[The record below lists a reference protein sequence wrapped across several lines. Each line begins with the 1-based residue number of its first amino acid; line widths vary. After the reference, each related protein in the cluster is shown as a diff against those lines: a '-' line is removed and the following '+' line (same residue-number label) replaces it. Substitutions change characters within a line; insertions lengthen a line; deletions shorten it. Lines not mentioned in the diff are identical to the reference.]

1 MLILKRCNFIIK
13 YFQKSRNG
21 IFYILQ
27 SAKQMKKIIKTK
39 KKSLESSYWVHL
51 NCVVCRCTHY
61 TLGRYL
67 KLKKNLSDPK
77 LKKEWTVL
85 YTYQKLVVLRF
96 YVTGRR
102 RSTYFPFFQ
111 RKRKQILPGRY
122 LTTTTY
128 SHTLR

>member
-85 YTYQKLVVLRF
+85 YTYQILVLRF

-128 SHTLR
+128 SHPLR